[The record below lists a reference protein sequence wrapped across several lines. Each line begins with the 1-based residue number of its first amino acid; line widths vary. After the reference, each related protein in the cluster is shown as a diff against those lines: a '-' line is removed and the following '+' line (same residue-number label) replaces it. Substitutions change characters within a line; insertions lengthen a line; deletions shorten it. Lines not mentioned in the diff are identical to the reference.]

1 MIRLQL
7 LISHAFNYF
16 QFAHVPK
23 YRGKSQKRWISK
35 DAKMYSRN
43 LRAVPYAGKQ
53 KQWGDKKVW
62 WFMILAR
69 GKVSLQMMPLDWEQ
83 PRPGMAEVRSVRYH
97 CDVYLYLRRQHRVI

>member
-1 MIRLQL
+1 MFKNRLQL
-7 LISHAFNYF
+7 LISHVCNYL
-16 QFAHVPK
+16 QYVDVPK
-23 YRGKSQKRWISK
+23 YTGKSQERWISK

-69 GKVSLQMMPLDWEQ
+69 GKVSLQMMPLGWEQ
-83 PRPGMAEVRSVRYH
+83 TGAGMAEVHYVG
-97 CDVYLYLRRQHRVI
+97 